1 MCRVLSE
8 SLGTQVHIVERI
20 QKILTMT
27 RKSMMGLVRKERFK
41 LQGRAFLVT
50 WDVDSRDRRAV
61 NRLQYF
67 LFGRGSTNGGEEERQ
82 HGFVWQEGVRYIAQS
97 AIYVRPANLE
107 EIERLLD
114 ANGVDHAFESVVL
127 S

>member
-8 SLGTQVHIVERI
+8 NPQGQVHATERI

-41 LQGRAFLVT
+41 FQGRAFLVT
-50 WDVDSRDRRAV
+50 WDVDSRDRGAV

-67 LFGRGSTNGGEEERQ
+67 LFGRGSSNGGQ
-82 HGFVWQEGVRYIAQS
+82 SGHQQGFVWQEGVPYIAQS
-97 AIYVRPANLE
+97 AIYVGPEKLE
-107 EIERLLD
+107 EIERFLD
-114 ANGVDHAFESVVL
+114 SNGVDHEFESVVL